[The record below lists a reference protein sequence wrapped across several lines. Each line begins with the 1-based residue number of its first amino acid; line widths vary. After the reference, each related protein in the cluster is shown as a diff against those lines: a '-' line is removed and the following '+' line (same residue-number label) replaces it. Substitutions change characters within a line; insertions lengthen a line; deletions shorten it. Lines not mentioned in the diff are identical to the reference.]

1 MSLQEMIFLLV
12 VLLANIVEAMT
23 GFAGTLLAMPTSM
36 ILIGVDEAKTVLN
49 AISLI
54 CCTWITI
61 KYHNKIQKKEFKKI
75 TFFMFI
81 GLIVGIGLFD
91 VLSVD
96 YLMKIYALIIIA
108 VALKNIFLKRTF
120 SMNRTFM
127 ICIIVLA
134 GIIHGM
140 FLSGGSL
147 LVIYAATVLKDKS
160 EFRATIAPVWVVL
173 DSFMFVNQVRLGF
186 VNNYTIMLILL
197 SLIPLAL
204 AIIIG
209 NKLHEKINQKTF
221 LLMTYFLLL
230 ISGVSLMM
238 K

>member
-12 VLLANIVEAMT
+12 VLLANTVEAMT

-36 ILIGVDEAKTVLN
+36 MLIGVDEAKTVLN

-61 KYHNKIQKKEFKKI
+61 KHYKKIKKEEFKKI
-75 TFFMFI
+75 TFFMLI
-81 GLIVGIGLFD
+81 GLLVGVGLFD
-91 VLSVD
+91 ILSVD
-96 YLMKIYALIIIA
+96 YLMKFYAFIVIA
-108 VALKNIFLKRTF
+108 VALKNLFLKRTF
-120 SMNRTFM
+120 SINKTVM
-127 ICIIVLA
+127 IWILIVA

-147 LVIYAATVLKDKS
+147 LIIYAASVLKDKS

-186 VNNYTIMLILL
+186 VNNYTITLILL
-197 SLIPLAL
+197 SLIPLVL

-209 NKLHEKINQKTF
+209 NKLHEKINQKSF

-230 ISGVSLMM
+230 ISGVSLIM

>member
-1 MSLQEMIFLLV
+1 MSFHESIFLLV

-23 GFAGTLLAMPTSM
+23 GFAGTLLAMPASM

-61 KYHNKIQKKEFKKI
+61 RYHKNMDKKEFKKI

-81 GLIVGIGLFD
+81 GLLVGVGLFD
-91 VLSVD
+91 ILSVD
-96 YLMKIYALIIIA
+96 YLLKIYALVIIA
-108 VALKNIFLKRTF
+108 VALKNIFLKRTI
-120 SMNRTFM
+120 SINKIVM

-160 EFRATIAPVWVVL
+160 VFRATIAPVWVVL

-186 VNNYTIMLILL
+186 VNNYTITLILL
-197 SLIPLAL
+197 SLIPLGL
-204 AIIIG
+204 AIFIG
-209 NKLHEKINQKTF
+209 NKLHDKINQKTF

-230 ISGVSLMM
+230 VSGVSLMM